1 MRCFV
6 ESREP
11 TLSAPSTRRATRNN
25 VSKRLNDLDPR
36 MSVNPMPHAATR
48 SRNNSEHPRSIV
60 ERHGRIGGRG
70 ASGLN
75 TERQTDRYDGLTRFF
90 HWVFAVV
97 IIYASVVGYALAH
110 TAGGAIHDFLSR
122 LNMSVS
128 TVLIL
133 LFPLRL
139 GWKLARV
146 EPRALPVASAWQRSL
161 ASGVHNLIYL
171 TIFVVLASGFLM
183 VPNGYSFFGLIEIH
197 TPFGKG
203 ALTEHIFAVHRA
215 SCALLA
221 GLIVLHVL
229 AVVKHQLIARINVL
243 GRML

>member
-1 MRCFV
+1 
-6 ESREP
+6 
-11 TLSAPSTRRATRNN
+11 
-25 VSKRLNDLDPR
+25 
-36 MSVNPMPHAATR
+36 MSVNPMLQAATHSRDHSGHFR
-48 SRNNSEHPRSIV
+48 STAEQHDRLGERS
-60 ERHGRIGGRG
+60 
-70 ASGLN
+70 ASRSSN
-75 TERQTDRYDGLTRFF
+75 ARPADRYDGLTRFF
-90 HWVFAVV
+90 HWVFAAV

-110 TAGGAIHDFLSR
+110 TAGGAVHDFLSR

-139 GWKLARV
+139 IWKFVRA

-171 TIFVVLASGFLM
+171 TIFTVLASGFLM
-183 VPNGYSFFGLIEIH
+183 VPNGYSFFGVVEIH
-197 TPFGKG
+197 TPFAKG